1 MDIIRRAR
9 EIYRDE
15 HRDAT
20 FNNEEAWEVLRAHKK
35 WDAPEAIDLTSD
47 VPSQINEA
55 LFSADDQPRP
65 MGKKHA
71 SKKAKSKSTTSTGGA
86 STGGTSS
93 SSQFGE
99 AMTYEYRM
107 KRETAQEVY
116 RAAKEKDET
125 IQKLEEMKFLM
136 IDTSDKNPNIVCWI
150 NSENDRIIKKSNLQL
165 RQLM

>member
-1 MDIIRRAR
+1 
-9 EIYRDE
+9 
-15 HRDAT
+15 
-20 FNNEEAWEVLRAHKK
+20 
-35 WDAPEAIDLTSD
+35 
-47 VPSQINEA
+47 
-55 LFSADDQPRP
+55 

-107 KRETAQEVY
+107 KWETAQEVY

-125 IQKLEEMKFLM
+125 IQTLEEMKILM
-136 IDTSDKNPNIVCWI
+136 IDTSDKNPNIVFCI
-150 NSENDRIIKKSNLQL
+150 NSENDRIIKKYNLQL